1 MLLYLTPILNRK
13 NLLAKMRIVMQL
25 SAVRSTVEGKFDHIV
40 PLNSYSSFRHFFKV
54 HSIVLRFVNN
64 LKLRLKE
71 KNPSKYAHFDCFDDI
86 KVNLITKNFIFL
98 RDQQIEFPE
107 VFEYFSLTSKKAKDM
122 PNIVSQLNIFPDQ
135 DGLLRVKSKTGRWK
149 DKDDY
154 SYAPILLAKNSLLT
168 EMVINDL
175 HTQTSHSGVYTVLS
189 ELRKCFWVPHCF
201 STVKRVLR
209 RCVSCRH
216 FNNRTL
222 KLPQSPYRD
231 FRLEPP
237 NIPYRSIFIDCLGP
251 FYVHYNGSKK
261 KVWLLCVTCLWSSA
275 INLKLCLDLTVPTFL
290 RAFQMHVFE
299 YGIP

>member
-1 MLLYLTPILNRK
+1 
-13 NLLAKMRIVMQL
+13 
-25 SAVRSTVEGKFDHIV
+25 
-40 PLNSYSSFRHFFKV
+40 
-54 HSIVLRFVNN
+54 
-64 LKLRLKE
+64 
-71 KNPSKYAHFDCFDDI
+71 
-86 KVNLITKNFIFL
+86 
-98 RDQQIEFPE
+98 
-107 VFEYFSLTSKKAKDM
+107 M

-135 DGLLRVKSKTGRWK
+135 DGLLRVKSKTARWK

-175 HTQTSHSGVYTVLS
+175 HTRTSHSGVYTVLS

-209 RCVSCRH
+209 RCVSCRR

-222 KLPQSPYRD
+222 KLTQSPYRD

-237 NIPYRSIFIDCLGP
+237 NIPYKSIFIDYLGP
-251 FYVHYNGSKK
+251 FYVHYNGSRK
-261 KVWLLCVTCLWSSA
+261 KVWLLCVTCLWSRA

-299 YGIP
+299 YGIPQLCLSDKGSQIVPGTNLISDFIGDPETKQYLQENGIVNVEFIQYFKGCPKLGSLVESCVKLVKRLIHGSIRNSVIKSFRF